1 MKTTFLM
8 LALLAALAAGQEF
21 AAPAPTP
28 VIDALQPEVADLDA
42 VTIPKLLSYQGKL
55 TDNSGN
61 PVPDTTYSV
70 NFRLYTAA
78 SGGSPFWNETQTV
91 RTKSG
96 LFSTLL
102 GSVTPVGS
110 VPDAG
115 SLYLGMAVAGG
126 AELTPRLRIVSAA
139 YAYKADTANYALA
152 SAGGG
157 SGDNAWVRGT
167 PDSVLFTVRRLGI
180 ARGAAN
186 NGLLGNNRYNHINFG
201 YQCTTG
207 TSGADNNNCTVGGG
221 QANTAGG
228 AGATVA
234 GGGGNKATGLYATI
248 AGGSN
253 GAALDSG
260 STVGGGRYNCAPA
273 KFATV
278 AGGCADT
285 TAGSYSAALSGYSN
299 RAGGTANDTAAFVA
313 GGYDNTAL
321 GPFSVVG
328 GGFSNRAS
336 IGRST
341 VAGGSGNFAS
351 ASLAS
356 VGGGAGNTAGG
367 AWSGVGAGSGNTA
380 GDAVADTAATV
391 AGGRVNRAIDR
402 YTFVGGGREN
412 YACSAFATVAGGRN
426 DSATGSYT
434 TVGGGWGNVAA
445 AYCGT
450 VGGGL
455 SNRASA
461 SQATVAGGNGNQA
474 TASTSTIGGGSTN
487 TASGLLATV
496 AGGQLNTAS
505 GEKSAVSGGA
515 SNTASGLHSMVPG
528 GYQNAARRY
537 SSFAGGTYARANHGD
552 SFVWSDSAESASE
565 SLYTQVPNTFKVRAR
580 GFTNFRTT
588 GTGLTGVWL
597 GSGDNT
603 WNSTSDDG
611 HMKDSRSVDRTAV
624 LDKVAA
630 LPLQDYRIEGQTD
643 GVRHIGT
650 TARDFHDALGY
661 GPQNGINSG
670 DVDGVLLAAVQA
682 LYEDNRALRAELE
695 ALKAGLGRR

>member
-1 MKTTFLM
+1 MRIIAVLM
-8 LALLAALAAGQEF
+8 ALSGACALAQTDM
-21 AAPAPTP
+21 PTMTQTTGL
-28 VIDALQPEVADLDA
+28 DAVMAQTDA

-70 NFRLYTAA
+70 SFRLYSVP

-91 RTKSG
+91 RTRAG

-102 GSVTPVGS
+102 GSVTPIGS

-115 SLYLGMAVAGG
+115 TLYLGMAVAGG

-180 ARGAAN
+180 ARGASN
-186 NGLLGNNRYNHINFG
+186 NVLYGNNRYNHINFG

-228 AGATVA
+228 AGSTVA

-260 STVGGGRYNCAPA
+260 STVGGGRYNYAPH

-285 TAGSYSAALSGYSN
+285 TAGSYSAALSGYAN
-299 RAGGTANDTAAFVA
+299 RAGGVANDTAAFVG
-313 GGYDNTAL
+313 GGYGNTAI

-328 GGFSNRAS
+328 GGFSNRAQV
-336 IGRST
+336 GRAT

-351 ASLAS
+351 ASLAT
-356 VGGGAGNTAGG
+356 VGGGIGNTAGG
-367 AWSGVGAGSGNTA
+367 ARSGVGSGSGNTA
-380 GDAVADTAATV
+380 GDAVADTSATV
-391 AGGRVNRAIDR
+391 AGGRANKAIDR
-402 YTFVGGGREN
+402 YTFIGGGREN
-412 YACSAFATVAGGRN
+412 YACSTFATIGGGFCDSAIGHYAFVGGGYGNVAASEGGIVVGGFGNRVSAAYATVAGGR
-426 DSATGSYT
+426 D
-434 TVGGGWGNVAA
+434 
-445 AYCGT
+445 
-450 VGGGL
+450 
-455 SNRASA
+455 
-461 SQATVAGGNGNQA
+461 NQA
-474 TASTSTIGGGSTN
+474 TASTSTIGGGSSN
-487 TASGLLATV
+487 TASGLNATV
-496 AGGQLNTAS
+496 AGGQLNIAR
-505 GEKSAVSGGA
+505 GENSVVSGGMN
-515 SNTASGLHSMVPG
+515 NTASGLHSMVPG
-528 GYQNAARRY
+528 GYENRARGY
-537 SSFAGGTYARANHGD
+537 GSFAGGTYARARHTG
-552 SFVWSDSAESASE
+552 SFVWSDSAASDAE
-565 SLYTQVPNTFKVRAR
+565 SLYSGGANRFYVRAR
-580 GFTNFRTT
+580 GGSWFYSNAARS
-588 GTGLTGVWL
+588 TGVYLSGGASSWSSL
-597 GSGDNT
+597 G
-603 WNSTSDDG
+603 DD
-611 HMKDSRSVDRTAV
+611 DERRDVRLVDRKA
-624 LDKVAA
+624 LLNRVAA
-630 LPLQDYRIEGQTD
+630 LPVQDYRFEGQD
-643 GVRHIGT
+643 DAARHIGT
-650 TARDFHDALGY
+650 TARGFHQELGY
-661 GPQNGINSG
+661 GPADGINSG
-670 DVDGVLLAAVQA
+670 DMDGVLLAAVQA

-695 ALKAGLGRR
+695 ALKAELGRR